1 MESSFST
8 ININDDDDQAKMV
21 EQPSKLLN
29 TEDDLAV
36 TAKSSKSSS
45 PFNLTKQ
52 QQSTPSQDIISISS
66 KSPSIRND
74 TKIETDLS
82 KTNENFYQTFSS
94 LIMDQLNIPD
104 VNALLDSQ
112 RNM

>member
-8 ININDDDDQAKMV
+8 ININDDDDQAKIV
-21 EQPSKLLN
+21 DQTSKLTN
-29 TEDDLAV
+29 TEDLSI

-45 PFNLTKQ
+45 PFNFSKQ
-52 QQSTPSQDIISISS
+52 QQLGPNQDIISISS
-66 KSPSIRND
+66 KSSSIRND
-74 TKIETDLS
+74 TKIETDLT